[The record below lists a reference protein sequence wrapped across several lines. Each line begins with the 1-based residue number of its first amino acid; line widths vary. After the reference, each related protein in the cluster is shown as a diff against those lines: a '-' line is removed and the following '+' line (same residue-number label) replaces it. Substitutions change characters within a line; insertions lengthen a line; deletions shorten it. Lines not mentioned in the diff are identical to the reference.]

1 MSGSYGRCTFY
12 FFKKL
17 PNCFP
22 KQLNHITFLQ
32 QHVSLS
38 ALHLPKLGL
47 LAFLILDVLM
57 CSSIS
62 L

>member
-17 PNCFP
+17 LNYFP
-22 KQLNHITFLQ
+22 KQLNHITFPQ
-32 QHVSLS
+32 QHMSLS
-38 ALHLPKLGL
+38 ALHLPKFGL

-57 CSSIS
+57 GV
-62 L
+62 